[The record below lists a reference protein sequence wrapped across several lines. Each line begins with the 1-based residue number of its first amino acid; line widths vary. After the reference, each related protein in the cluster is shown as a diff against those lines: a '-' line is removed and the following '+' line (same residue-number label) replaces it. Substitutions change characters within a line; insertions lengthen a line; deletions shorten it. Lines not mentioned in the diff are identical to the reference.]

1 MRLSSPYENRPEPNF
16 KTDFEREVMKI
27 ATKDT
32 AIGQISI
39 ELLTL
44 LGEKPLYF
52 RSVEYSLETTV

>member
-1 MRLSSPYENRPEPNF
+1 VRLSSPYENRPEPNF

-27 ATKDT
+27 AKKDT

-39 ELLTL
+39 KLLTL